1 MGKFDGVLL
10 ASDFDDTFYSAAGVV
25 APANLEALAYFEAQ
39 GGRFTISTG
48 RAHRTFAPLLQLT
61 PVNAPVILANGA
73 QLYDFEKEE
82 LLAEFTMPDTA
93 GADLEALFALRPELS
108 AEANHGEEVYI
119 FNPHYRTWYHL
130 QRAGVTPVECP
141 IAQMPQPWHK
151 VILQHEHEILL
162 PAQADILSRWP
173 DRYEAIFSN
182 PHMLEVTAKGCTKGS
197 TVLALAQRLGIA
209 RENIYC
215 VGDNQNDLPML
226 SVSAIPF
233 APANCAQEVKDW
245 GAALLPAC
253 EEGTI
258 AAIIETLDRR
268 Y

>member
-93 GADLEALFALRPELS
+93 GADLEELFTLRPELS
-108 AEANHGEEVYI
+108 AEAYHGEEVYI
-119 FNPHYRTWYHL
+119 FNPNYWTWYHIE
-130 QRAGVTPVECP
+130 RAQVTPVECP

-162 PAQADILSRWP
+162 PAQADILDRWP

-215 VGDNQNDLPML
+215 VG
-226 SVSAIPF
+226 
-233 APANCAQEVKDW
+233 
-245 GAALLPAC
+245 
-253 EEGTI
+253 
-258 AAIIETLDRR
+258 ETRTTCPCSPSPPSPSPR
-268 Y
+268 PTVPKR